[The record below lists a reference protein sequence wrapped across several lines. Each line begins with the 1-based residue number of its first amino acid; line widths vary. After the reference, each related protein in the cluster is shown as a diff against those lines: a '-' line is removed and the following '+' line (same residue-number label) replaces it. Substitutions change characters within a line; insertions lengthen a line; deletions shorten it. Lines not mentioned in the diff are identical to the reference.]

1 MQVNSKK
8 FVFLSWAKDIEI
20 IKDIRTEVF
29 IKEQNI
35 PEELEWDKD
44 DEGAQHFGILSND
57 ILIAYARVL
66 IKQNIHIGRM
76 AVRKKYR
83 REGIGSFL
91 LSNICNQVEDRN
103 QKKIMLSAQ
112 EQAIPFYEKNL
123 FQIRGNKYL
132 DAGIIH
138 YDMELV
144 R

>member
-8 FVFLSWAKDIEI
+8 FVLLSWAKDIQI

-66 IKQNIHIGRM
+66 IKQKNS
-76 AVRKKYR
+76 YR
-83 REGIGSFL
+83 PDGCKEKI
-91 LSNICNQVEDRN
+91 
-103 QKKIMLSAQ
+103 QKSGYRI
-112 EQAIPFYEKNL
+112 IFV
-123 FQIRGNKYL
+123 IKYL
-132 DAGIIH
+132 
-138 YDMELV
+138 
-144 R
+144 